1 MSKKKIYEGKTKKL
15 YETDNENELVIE
27 FKNDVPYSDE
37 GKVFTFRNKGAIN
50 NLTSCHLFR
59 FLASYHI
66 ATHFIKE
73 LSNKEMLVK
82 KMKMIPLQVVTRNI
96 ASGNLVKRYGLEDGK
111 ELECPVIEYYLKSV
125 QVEDPLINKDHIVAF
140 GHASSE
146 ELKEIHRTASKIN
159 VILKDFFRRRK
170 LEVVDFKLEFGRLGD
185 KIVVGDELSFEN
197 FTFWDVETGK
207 KLGVEYL
214 IENKEELANSYQK
227 VNELVMQ

>member
-1 MSKKKIYEGKTKKL
+1 MGKKKIYEGKTKKL

-27 FKNDVPYSDE
+27 FKNDVPLSD
-37 GKVFTFRNKGAIN
+37 KKDAFAFKNKGAIN
-50 NLTSCHLFR
+50 NSITCHLFR

-66 ATHFIKE
+66 STHFIKQI
-73 LSNKEMLVK
+73 SNKEMLVK
-82 KMKMIPLQVVTRNI
+82 KLEMIPLYVIIRNI

-140 GHASSE
+140 GHASSD
-146 ELKEIHRTASKIN
+146 ELKEIHRTASKVN

-170 LEVVDFKLEFGRLGD
+170 LKVVDFKLEFGRLGD
-185 KIVVGDELSFEN
+185 KIVVGDELSFDN
-197 FTFWDVETGK
+197 FTFWDVETDTKLSVDSVGK
-207 KLGVEYL
+207 
-214 IENKEELANSYQK
+214 NKEALEKYYQK